1 MLYVLYYIRVYI
13 YTCAY
18 HRVYIYNRN
27 TQKNRHTRTHN
38 IKWVSKYQNS
48 KSSSYKLFLIGT
60 FFSWGNRLLS
70 LIFFL
75 RRASLIKYKEAQ
87 DAPSTTFHSW
97 DHQMKFECK
106 IIIKICW
113 WSLPVLK
120 SGFVR
125 VSMLCFTM
133 FIVYFIFEK

>member
-1 MLYVLYYIRVYI
+1 MIVVCVVLYSRLYLYMHTIVYTYIMEI
-13 YTCAY
+13 
-18 HRVYIYNRN
+18 HRK
-27 TQKNRHTRTHN
+27 TRHTRTHN
-38 IKWVSKYQNS
+38 IKWAKYQNS

-97 DHQMKFECK
+97 DHQIKFECK